1 MSTEN
6 RNTFES
12 EEFLIQVN
20 SEHLLYAEKSE
31 VRFDFRS
38 IARVR
43 IHRKKPDAR
52 VYKITYR
59 VKGQL
64 TSFQI
69 DGFADSDMQSI
80 AALLKA
86 RATEFSI
93 PITDPGAH
101 ERGAV

>member
-1 MSTEN
+1 MPTEN

-12 EEFLIQVN
+12 EEFLVQVN
-20 SEHLLYAEKSE
+20 TDHLLYAEKSE
-31 VRFDFRS
+31 VLFDFRN
-38 IARVR
+38 IAKIR
-43 IHRKKPDAR
+43 IHRKNPDGK

-86 RATEFSI
+86 RASEFAIS
-93 PITDPGAH
+93 ITDPG
-101 ERGAV
+101 VP

>member
-1 MSTEN
+1 MSAEN
-6 RNTFES
+6 RTTFES

-20 SEHLLYAEKSE
+20 NEHLIYAEKSE
-31 VRFDFRS
+31 VRFDFRN
-38 IARVR
+38 IARVG
-43 IHRKKPDAR
+43 IHRRKPDGK
-52 VYKITYR
+52 VSKITYR
-59 VKGQL
+59 MKGQL